1 MTQDASKIQ
10 NDTISAPG
18 TNDTSLDFDPR
29 MVGDIYN
36 EFAQE
41 VDTINRYL
49 KSSKVKGEAQGIK
62 DEKSKKATIIVTLEN
77 KADLIK
83 VEEEI
88 TKQIRMERLKMT
100 SYRVELSL
108 IIREACTNEKLKEE
122 VIEWD

>member
-49 KSSKVKGEAQGIK
+49 KSSKVKGEAQGIE

-108 IIREACTNEKLKEE
+108 IIKEACTNENLKKK
-122 VIEWD
+122 